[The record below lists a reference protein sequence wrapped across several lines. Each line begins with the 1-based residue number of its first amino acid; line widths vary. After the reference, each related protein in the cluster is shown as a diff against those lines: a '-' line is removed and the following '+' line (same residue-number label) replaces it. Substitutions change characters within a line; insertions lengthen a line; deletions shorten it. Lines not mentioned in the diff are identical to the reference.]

1 MYALTCQQQSQK
13 LKRCSLSITTTRLKS
28 ICRFLHMEASAGNP
42 IRSACQLTSDTVRR
56 APVSE
61 AVSCVDS
68 DLAACD
74 QCEET
79 SDGCTEENQQT

>member
-1 MYALTCQQQSQK
+1 MSAAKPEIETLLFVHYHDKAQVDMPLPPHGGISREPHKVGMPTHQ
-13 LKRCSLSITTTRLKS
+13 RYRPKS
-28 ICRFLHMEASAGNP
+28 
-42 IRSACQLTSDTVRR
+42 

-68 DLAACD
+68 ELAAFD